1 MELFTSFP
9 EPGPPKKKRSRP
21 GSGINWFILVGVLGF
36 MGVCAYVTSSWIKAN
51 SGQGYRD
58 HKVGLSDWKITEME
72 LQANRAETLIIQGRD
87 AMAADNPKGAYESL
101 VAARETAQR
110 YVERW
115 PEREFRPGVTVKAWF
130 DRLES
135 EYLNEVAAYFSA
147 AIERMKQSD
156 FDVQAMREMTL
167 DFAYYG
173 YDELLKTLQRR
184 SPEIAIARAD
194 AAAKWVRVTF
204 SGNTDAFSGVIRAG
218 VERKWNN
225 KYGFR
230 LVFGD
235 PFDAREISATWK
247 TIPIRTHLLHANN
260 RILDTKEQALGSA
273 MPRVP
278 ERVEVFFA
286 VVGHPDIP
294 TSWDELE
301 TFRAKVS
308 VPSRL
313 VLDPLMN
320 QAARDAD
327 EIIADRLDALQK
339 ELASVI
345 EDLPA
350 FRFFP
355 DVNPEDPLTLDGGRI
370 NLDVAR
376 AMIYEDAEMALER
389 FTALTRSS
397 DTFALEEICMAGVTT
412 GADFLA
418 PLIVEI
424 LPELDPVKQK
434 RIMIELANKPMFG
447 NYAPILSLIRR
458 PKPGIFPEQAVA
470 ALDDHLHARIVR
482 EAFLERI
489 GTKETFRRHHYA
501 DILIRKIPI
510 EEIEIL
516 APAWIAAEDDRF
528 AGNVFDSLALR
539 HPKFARQLIRTVF
552 DDVPQSVQ
560 LKMLEHLR
568 IDLASADDQA
578 VELFKRC
585 TQRRE
590 SSRIVDLAYD
600 SLAGI
605 SRFHRG
611 WKALRELEAIETD
624 VNRQQLIKRALMTHV
639 EYLFPDTARDFL
651 IEQLKG
657 DHRNARDYAIGRLLE
672 RGDSK
677 TEILR
682 IIANL
687 IRASPND
694 QGLIGSTIMG
704 LHQNVARGLGW
715 DFSASE
721 ADLRTALVSAN
732 RHTDV
737 QIRQYAYMVMAAF
750 AKNNRAVFEQTLRD
764 SLKREELSDLR
775 ETVEGHLKAIEGL
788 RTAGAQAG
796 KDGG

>member
-9 EPGPPKKKRSRP
+9 EPEPPKKNRWRP
-21 GSGINWFILVGVLGF
+21 NFGINWFILIGVVAF
-36 MGVCAYVTSSWIKAN
+36 IGVCAYVTSSWIKAN
-51 SGQGYRD
+51 SGKGYRD

-72 LQANRAETLIIQGRD
+72 LQASRAESLIIQGRD
-87 AMAADNPKGAYESL
+87 ALATDNPKGAYEAL
-101 VAARETAQR
+101 VAAKESAQR
-110 YVERW
+110 YIERW
-115 PEREFRPGVTVKAWF
+115 PNREFRPGVTVKAWF

-135 EYLNEVAAYFSA
+135 EYLNDVAAYFSVT
-147 AIERMKQSD
+147 IERLKQSD
-156 FDVQAMREMTL
+156 FDVQTMREMTL

-173 YDELLKTLQRR
+173 YDELLRTLERR

-204 SGNTDAFSGVIRAG
+204 SGNTDAFNDIIHAE

-235 PFDAREISATWK
+235 PFDARETSATWK
-247 TIPIRTHLLHANN
+247 TIPIRTHILHANN
-260 RILDTKEQALGSA
+260 RILDTREQALGSA

-278 ERVEVFFA
+278 ERVEVFLA
-286 VVGHPDIP
+286 VVGKPDIP
-294 TSWDELE
+294 TAWDELPP
-301 TFRAKVS
+301 FRAKVS

-320 QAARDAD
+320 QAARDAED
-327 EIIADRLDALQK
+327 IIADRLDALQK
-339 ELASVI
+339 ELARVI
-345 EDLPA
+345 EDLPP

-355 DVNPEDPLTLDGGRI
+355 NVNPEDPLTLAGGRL

-376 AMIYEDAEMALER
+376 ALIYEDPETALEK
-389 FTALTRSS
+389 FTGLARSS
-397 DTFALEEICMAGVTT
+397 DTFALEEICLAGVTT

-418 PLIVEI
+418 PLIAGI
-424 LPELDPVKQK
+424 LPELDPAKQK
-434 RIMIELANKPMFG
+434 RILIELENKPMFG

-458 PKPGIFPEQAVA
+458 PQPGIFPERAVA
-470 ALDDHLHARIVR
+470 ALEEHLHIREVR
-482 EAFLERI
+482 ETFLEKI
-489 GTKETFRRHHYA
+489 NNPETFRRYHYA
-501 DILIRKIPI
+501 DILTRRIPL

-516 APAWIAAEDDRF
+516 APKWIISDDDRF
-528 AGNVFDSLALR
+528 AVRVFDSVAIR
-539 HPKFARQLIRTVF
+539 HPKFAQQLIRTVF
-552 DDVPQSVQ
+552 DEVPESLQ

-568 IDLASADDQA
+568 IDLANADDQIVA
-578 VELFKRC
+578 LFKRC
-585 TQRRE
+585 TQRRD

-611 WKALRELEAIETD
+611 WKALRELEAIEMD
-624 VNRQQLIKRALMTHV
+624 ANRQQLIKRALMTHV

-657 DHRNARDYAIGRLLE
+657 DHKNARDYAISRLLE
-672 RGDSK
+672 RNDSK
-677 TEILR
+677 TEIMS
-682 IIANL
+682 IIAEL
-687 IRASPND
+687 IRAEPND
-694 QGLIGSTIMG
+694 QGLIGVTVMG

-715 DFSASE
+715 DFKASE

-737 QIRQYAYMVMAAF
+737 QIRQYAYMVMASF
-750 AKNNRAVFEQTLRD
+750 AKNNRPVFEQTLRD
-764 SLKREELSDLR
+764 SLKREELGDLR
-775 ETVEGHLKAIEGL
+775 RIIEDHLKAIDSL
-788 RTAGAQAG
+788 KAAGAMIG
-796 KDGG
+796 KGGG